1 MDLSKLMKAE
11 ELVKWLRERVK
22 PLTENAISNQVV
34 IKGVVDSAVKTSNRV
49 KALLEK
55 ITEYIPAVFTV
66 TALIS
71 IFVVTGYIL
80 WHVFF
85 KKTIPGIEG
94 ARKAYSI
101 FHLITSCI
109 IVIVI
114 IVFATP
120 LDSTEQSRSKINSL
134 FSSFN
139 SFISIAFVPIMLLET
154 ILTVLS
160 VFIISVMSVITSSL
174 LRTYYAIQCP
184 IEQTIELNW
193 WGRIIDIIM
202 FSLLGIF
209 FCCILVAQLAYAFV
223 YLAGIPGLEVTRT
236 IVALSRRLFVMTAT
250 YYILY
255 LLFSGIEYLISSN
268 ITAIHNWKKED
279 PTVVCANELS
289 GAPKSVDNKL
299 TAEFFVKILYLI
311 FNIVL
316 CIVIWIII
324 ILLIYGHFS
333 LGGMI
338 PKIVKAIGIIMTGL
352 MYLLGGNISEET
364 LKQVIAQ
371 FMNKLKSVVP
381 SKMNIDIDIDSFINK
396 TLAELKQNGPVYTT
410 TTSYAHNYAETAEV
424 AAAETAETATTETTA
439 EKAAAVKAAVVKAA
453 AEAAAAETAE
463 TATTETAVTET
474 AAEKAAA
481 VKAVAVGA
489 SGAAVSAGM
498 AAAARARAA
507 VGRAAAVKA
516 AVGR

>member
-1 MDLSKLMKAE
+1 MDFSKLTTPREA
-11 ELVKWLRERVK
+11 VKWLRDQVK
-22 PLTENAISNQVV
+22 PLTTIAINKHAV
-34 IKGVVDSAVKTSNRV
+34 IKTNVETAVTTSYGV
-49 KALLEK
+49 KAGLEN
-55 ITEYIPAVFTV
+55 YIGFIPVVFTFI
-66 TALIS
+66 ALIS
-71 IFVVTGYIL
+71 ILVVTGYIL

-109 IVIVI
+109 IVILI

-120 LDSTEQSRSKINSL
+120 FDSKEQSGSKINPV

-139 SFISIAFVPIMLLET
+139 SFISIAFVPVMLLET

-160 VFIISVMSVITSSL
+160 VFIISVMFVITSSL

-193 WGRIIDIIM
+193 WGKIIDVIM

-209 FCCILVAQLAYAFV
+209 FCCILVTQLVYAIV
-223 YLAGIPGLEVTRT
+223 KKSGINIVIELTRT

-279 PTVVCANELS
+279 PTVVCVDELS

-316 CIVIWIII
+316 CIVIWITI
-324 ILLIYGHFS
+324 ILLMYGHFS

-338 PKIVKAIGIIMTGL
+338 PKIVKVIGIVMTGL

-364 LKQVIAQ
+364 LKQVINQ

-381 SKMNIDIDIDSFINK
+381 SNMDMNIDIDSFINK
-396 TLAELKQNGPVYTT
+396 TLAELKQNGPVYTNN
-410 TTSYAHNYAETAEV
+410 YAAAARVDGKMGIAITAEDDAHDAAAETAAAEMAETAETAETV
-424 AAAETAETATTETTA
+424 ETAETATTDKATSYA
-439 EKAAAVKAAVVKAA
+439 DNYAQDVADVKEKVATDVKVATDMRKAVD
-453 AEAAAAETAE
+453 
-463 TATTETAVTET
+463 ATTT
-474 AAEKAAA
+474 K
-481 VKAVAVGA
+481 KSIFNIKG
-489 SGAAVSAGM
+489 
-498 AAAARARAA
+498 
-507 VGRAAAVKA
+507 K
-516 AVGR
+516 

>member
-1 MDLSKLMKAE
+1 MDLPTLMKHE
-11 ELVKWLRERVK
+11 EAVKWLRERVK

-55 ITEYIPAVFTV
+55 ITEFIPPAFTFS
-66 TALIS
+66 ALIS

-80 WHVFF
+80 WYVFF
-85 KKTIPGIEG
+85 KKTDPGIEG

-223 YLAGIPGLEVTRT
+223 YLTGIPGLEVTRT

-338 PKIVKAIGIIMTGL
+338 PKIVKVIGIVMTGL

-364 LKQVIAQ
+364 LKQVIKQ

-396 TLAELKQNGPVYTT
+396 TLAELQQNGPVYTT
-410 TTSYAHNYAETAEV
+410 ANVKSPNYDNYESNLVTANTAEDEEAGGAISYAHNYATDATDVKDKVVRDATDVNAFKVVADKATADKVV
-424 AAAETAETATTETTA
+424 ADKVVADKVVADKVVADKVVTG
-439 EKAAAVKAAVVKAA
+439 VKNSIFHRNRKG
-453 AEAAAAETAE
+453 
-463 TATTETAVTET
+463 
-474 AAEKAAA
+474 K
-481 VKAVAVGA
+481 
-489 SGAAVSAGM
+489 
-498 AAAARARAA
+498 
-507 VGRAAAVKA
+507 
-516 AVGR
+516 